1 MGRFASAPH
10 PVASGCR
17 SALQQTSAHT
27 VLHANQSTTT
37 PRNAPQA
44 TAEHAAEHCMHIRA
58 SHAHSSIA
66 CTFERCMH
74 IRACHCMHAR
84 ALHRTFNQCRAAC
97 LLVHPPAKLR
107 SP

>member
-58 SHAHSSIA
+58 SHAHSSVA
-66 CTFERCMH
+66 CTFEHAIACTPERCIAH
-74 IRACHCMHAR
+74 STNVGQHVCSFTLPRNC
-84 ALHRTFNQCRAAC
+84 ALRDT
-97 LLVHPPAKLR
+97 P
-107 SP
+107 